1 MNTAEYAA
9 WAEAAIPPYAA
20 DKVRSGRWPEAQ
32 AIDLARKEFEQL
44 LPKQQETAGN
54 YFFNVVGDNSE
65 TVGSLWFAKAQRVG
79 YEIAYV
85 YDIVIQQEYRR
96 RGHAMRALQAL
107 EVEAS
112 LLGLAGVALHVFGHN
127 EGAIALYRKLGFEPT
142 NINMYKALPTC
153 QRSEA

>member
-1 MNTAEYAA
+1 
-9 WAEAAIPPYAA
+9 
-20 DKVRSGRWPEAQ
+20 
-32 AIDLARKEFEQL
+32 
-44 LPKQQETAGN
+44 
-54 YFFNVVGDNSE
+54 
-65 TVGSLWFAKAQRVG
+65 
-79 YEIAYV
+79 V

-112 LLGLAGVALHVFGHN
+112 LLGLAGAALQVFGYN